1 MLKVEFGTAIRR
13 APFIAKNFADL
24 GRLPEGVAR
33 RFPVRMRASSP
44 DPEPRPDVA
53 IRLAERGHT

>member
-24 GRLPEGVAR
+24 GRLLEEVTR

-44 DPEPRPDVA
+44 DPELRPDFA

>member
-33 RFPVRMRASSP
+33 RFPVRMRALSP
-44 DPEPRPDVA
+44 DPEPRPDFA